1 MNEVSTPPPMLPPP
15 PGPEA
20 RAHSRW
26 FGGPLVWRIA
36 AVILVVGVLVLLS
49 ALIPARTL
57 AAVVPGQLMI
67 DQELVAQRPGSARP
81 TADRVS
87 IGAEGLDE
95 LDGSILFTT
104 VRLDTNVSVFDWVSG
119 EFDDDIDLRPR
130 AEVLGDRTDEDNRD
144 RNLEM
149 MRVSKE
155 AAIVAALHYLDIA
168 VFEETGLAI
177 DTVLDDGP
185 ARDALVAG
193 DVIIAVDD
201 SPITGFESL
210 QEALARSAPGET
222 GTVTVENI
230 DTGETRDVE
239 ITWGDHPDRPGDA
252 YVGINIVPRQ
262 EELPLPFEVEI
273 DSGSIGGP
281 SAGLAFTLTIIDL
294 LTEGDLTG
302 GLDVAVT
309 GTITGGGTVGP
320 VGGTG
325 QKAAAARDAGA
336 AAFIVP
342 MGVVDEASPHAGDM
356 PVIGVETLDDAL
368 AALADLGGSTA
379 DLQLIAH

>member
-20 RAHSRW
+20 RARTRRL
-26 FGGPLVWRIA
+26 GGPLVWRIV
-36 AVILVVGVLVLLS
+36 AVFLAVGVVVLLS
-49 ALIPARTL
+49 ALIPVRTL

-87 IGAEGLDE
+87 IDAEGVDQ

-104 VRLDTNVSVFDWVSG
+104 VRLDTNISVFDWVSG
-119 EFDDDIDLRPR
+119 EFDDDIDLRLR
-130 AEVLGDRTDEDNRD
+130 SEVLGDRSDEDNRD

-149 MRVSKE
+149 MQVSKE
-155 AAIVAALHYLDIA
+155 AAVIAALHHLGIA

-185 ARDALVAG
+185 ADGALVAG
-193 DVIIAVDD
+193 DVIIAVDG

-210 QEALARSAPGET
+210 QAVLARAAPGET
-222 GTVTVENI
+222 GVVTVENI

-239 ITWGDHPDRPGDA
+239 LTWGDHPDRPGDA

-281 SAGLAFTLTIIDL
+281 SAGLAFALTIIDL

-309 GTITGGGTVGP
+309 GTISGGGTVGP
-320 VGGTG
+320 VGGSG
-325 QKAAAARDAGA
+325 QKAAAAREAGA

-342 MGVVDEASPHAGDM
+342 MAMVEEATPHAGDM

-368 AALADLGGSTA
+368 AVLADMGGSTS
-379 DLQLIAH
+379 DLELVAH